1 LKIKDEGRNEG
12 KDVGGGPPD
21 TVKNFFKE
29 NKLSSG
35 KYIKIIKINEF
46 NVKRREINN
55 RG

>member
-1 LKIKDEGRNEG
+1 MKG
-12 KDVGGGPPD
+12 KDVGGGPQD
-21 TVKNFFKE
+21 TVKKFFKE

-46 NVKRREINN
+46 KVKHREINN